1 VLGNCTQLTS
11 VDFHNCYQIT
21 GGCCLEERSFPR
33 LRPSAQFFKKFLLSE
48 SCSNFLEWLAE
59 LGENSWNFSRS
70 IQTPSLTHTC
80 PACVSIQF
88 HTGDIQVLGNC
99 KQLRC
104 VDFYFCKK
112 ITGGCCFEE
121 RSFSRLRSSPHLVPR
136 IFLGGILRI
145 FSRVA
150 DICTTNKRK

>member
-1 VLGNCTQLTS
+1 MS
-11 VDFHNCYQIT
+11 IT
-21 GGCCLEERSFPR
+21 GAWYAEECSFPWMR
-33 LRPSAQFFKKFLLSE
+33 TSAPFLKKFLLSE

-59 LGENSWNFSRS
+59 VGEISWNFSRS
-70 IQTPSLTHTC
+70 IQTPSLSHTC

-88 HTGDIQVLGNC
+88 HTGDIRVLGNC
-99 KQLRC
+99 MQLTS
-104 VDFYFCKK
+104 VDFQWCDR
-112 ITGGCCFEE
+112 ITGACCSEE
-121 RSFSRLRSSPHLVPR
+121 RSFRLRPSPHLVPR